1 MNDKQT
7 NSNDKQ
13 RFISAYSPKLKV
25 SISFPAQGRT
35 KQSFKSE
42 CDINTIMAKY
52 LSTGQLPQLNL
63 GNPQYEDTTGY
74 DFQEAAQLVAQAKS
88 LFQELPSSLRQRFE
102 NSPAQFLNFTSNPNN
117 RVELAEMGLLTPE
130 ATALALYPQP
140 PADKPLGGV
149 SKPPADAPPGAGV
162 KTSP

>member
-1 MNDKQT
+1 MNT
-7 NSNDKQ
+7 NDNLNDKQ
-13 RFISAYSPKLKV
+13 RFISAYSPKLKI

-35 KQSFKSE
+35 KQSFKNE

-52 LSTGQLPQLNL
+52 QATGQLPQLNL

-74 DFQEAAQLVAQAKS
+74 DFQAAAELVASAKS
-88 LFQELPSSLRQRFE
+88 MFHELPSSVRQRFE

-117 RVELAEMGLLTPE
+117 RQELAEMGLLTPE
-130 ATALALYPQP
+130 ATRAILNPQP

-149 SKPPADAPPGAGV
+149 SQPPADAPPGAGV